1 MIDHFSQERKIS
13 KGLGARAVGAPGF
26 DLRQHT
32 IAFCQSHE
40 TVIA

>member
-26 DLRQHT
+26 DLRH
-32 IAFCQSHE
+32 ILLR
-40 TVIA
+40 VLPVP